1 MIPRKPRP
9 NSAPKRVR
17 PAVLGHLPVPKDAQ
31 SRTQLGVR
39 ITEATHQQFKLA
51 AVMRGRGVTVQA
63 LVEQAMRET
72 GIVIATRKG
81 RTSKVRDTG
90 AFNAGRSAANSVA
103 INQGIAARAEKGG
116 RLH

>member
-17 PAVLGHLPVPKDAQ
+17 PAVLALLPVPKEAL

-63 LVEQAMRET
+63 LVEQAMLEFLSNHPELLQHGLAVQRPSKST
-72 GIVIATRKG
+72 S
-81 RTSKVRDTG
+81 RT
-90 AFNAGRSAANSVA
+90 
-103 INQGIAARAEKGG
+103 AR
-116 RLH
+116 